1 MRIMRV
7 ILLILIISIVPIVKA
22 DAITNY
28 FFSDAL
34 GYDMYYQ
41 IVLPPSYES
50 NPDSTYPSIYFL
62 HGFGLDYSW
71 YASVVSVFEDMME
84 SGEIRESVLVKP
96 DGFVLP
102 YLGSMYTNSDYN
114 GQFEDY
120 IAQNLISHID
130 GSYNTINHPSY
141 RAIMGHSMG
150 GYGAVKLS
158 VKFPELFQIAV
169 SHSGPIAI
177 ENVIPDLLPVLLN
190 ETGILGYQPWNG
202 AVSLFMYSASAAFS
216 PDVDDWPYY
225 VNLPVDY
232 YGNVIDEVWDLWLGQ
247 DPLTLA
253 QENLANIQSI
263 RFYMDCGNQ
272 DDYLFYN
279 HSASFSEFLD
289 NENINH
295 VYEIYAGDHSTQ
307 VLNGDRFPNSL
318 TFIENAFFINDLL
331 SGLGDIDDNGSV
343 TMSDLNLLLQIVLEL
358 EQSTEIEQTAGDLD
372 FNGNN
377 DIFDLLLLADQLL
390 P

>member
-1 MRIMRV
+1 MRIMRL
-7 ILLILIISIVPIVKA
+7 ILLILIIISVSIVKA
-22 DAITNY
+22 DVITSY
-28 FFSDAL
+28 FYSDSL
-34 GYDMYYQ
+34 GYDMYYE

-71 YASVVSVFEDMME
+71 YGSVVSVFEDMMA
-84 SGEIRESVLVKP
+84 SGEIRESILIKP
-96 DGFVLP
+96 DGFVIP

-120 IAQNLISHID
+120 IVQDLISHID
-130 GSYNTINHPSY
+130 GSYNTIDNSSY

-158 VKFPELFQIAV
+158 IKFPELFQVAA

-177 ENVIPDLLPVLLN
+177 ENVIPDLLPVLLA

-202 AVSLFMYSASAAFS
+202 TVSLFMYSASAAFS

-225 VNLPVDY
+225 VDLPVDY
-232 YGNVIDEVWDLWLGQ
+232 YGNVIDEVWDLWLGH
-247 DPLTLA
+247 DALTLA

-263 RFYMDCGNQ
+263 RFYMDCGDQ

-279 HSASFSEFLD
+279 HSTSFSEFLD
-289 NENINH
+289 EVNINH
-295 VYEIYAGDHSTQ
+295 VYETYPGDHFTE
-307 VLNGDRFPNSL
+307 VLNGDRFPYSL
-318 TFIENAFFINDLL
+318 AFIENAFYIQDLF
-331 SGLGDIDDNGSV
+331 SDLGDIDGSGTV
-343 TMSDLNLLLQIVLEL
+343 TMADFSLLLQIVLQF
-358 EQSTEIEQTAGDLD
+358 EQSTEIQQIAGDLD
-372 FNGNN
+372 FNGTI
-377 DIFDLLLLADQLL
+377 DIFDLLLLADQL
-390 P
+390 

>member
-1 MRIMRV
+1 MRI
-7 ILLILIISIVPIVKA
+7 ILLILIISSVSTVKA
-22 DAITNY
+22 DVITSY
-28 FFSDAL
+28 FYSDAL

-71 YASVVSVFEDMME
+71 YGSVVSVFEDMMA
-84 SGEIRESVLVKP
+84 SGEIRESILIKP
-96 DGFVLP
+96 DGFVIP

-120 IAQNLISHID
+120 IVQDLISQID
-130 GSYNTINHPSY
+130 GSYNTIDNSSY

-158 VKFPELFQIAV
+158 IKFPELFQVAA

-177 ENVIPDLLPVLLN
+177 ENVIPDLLPVLLA

-202 AVSLFMYSASAAFS
+202 TVSLFMYSASAAFS

-225 VNLPVDY
+225 VDLPVDY
-232 YGNVIDEVWDLWLGQ
+232 YGNVIDEVWDLWLGH
-247 DPLTLA
+247 DALTLA

-263 RFYMDCGNQ
+263 RFYMDCGDQ

-279 HSASFSEFLD
+279 HSTSFSEFLD
-289 NENINH
+289 EVNINH
-295 VYEIYAGDHSTQ
+295 VYETYPGDHFTE
-307 VLNGDRFPNSL
+307 VLNGDRFPYSL
-318 TFIENAFFINDLL
+318 AFIENAFYIQDLF
-331 SGLGDIDDNGSV
+331 SDLGDIDGSGTV
-343 TMSDLNLLLQIVLEL
+343 TMADFSLLLQIVLQF
-358 EQSTEIEQTAGDLD
+358 EQLTEIQQTAGDFD
-372 FNGNN
+372 FTGTI
-377 DIFDLLLLADQLL
+377 DIFDLLLLADQL
-390 P
+390 

>member
-1 MRIMRV
+1 MRL
-7 ILLILIISIVPIVKA
+7 ILLILIIISVSIVKA
-22 DAITNY
+22 DVITSY
-28 FFSDAL
+28 FYSDSL
-34 GYDMYYQ
+34 GYDMYYE

-71 YASVVSVFEDMME
+71 YGSVVSVFEDMMA
-84 SGEIRESVLVKP
+84 SGEIRESILIKP
-96 DGFVLP
+96 DGFVIP

-120 IAQNLISHID
+120 IVQDLISHID
-130 GSYNTINHPSY
+130 GSYNTIDNSSY

-158 VKFPELFQIAV
+158 IKFPELFQVAA

-177 ENVIPDLLPVLLN
+177 ENVIPDLLPVLLA

-202 AVSLFMYSASAAFS
+202 TVSLFMYSASAAFS

-225 VNLPVDY
+225 VDLPVDY
-232 YGNVIDEVWDLWLGQ
+232 YGNVIDEVWDLWLGH
-247 DPLTLA
+247 DALTLA

-263 RFYMDCGNQ
+263 RFYMDCGDQ

-279 HSASFSEFLD
+279 HSTSFSEFLD
-289 NENINH
+289 EVNINH
-295 VYEIYAGDHSTQ
+295 VYETYPGDHFTE
-307 VLNGDRFPNSL
+307 VLNGDRFPYSL
-318 TFIENAFFINDLL
+318 AFIENAFYIQDLF
-331 SGLGDIDDNGSV
+331 SDLGDIDGSGTV
-343 TMSDLNLLLQIVLEL
+343 TMADFSLLLQIVLQF
-358 EQSTEIEQTAGDLD
+358 EQSTEIQQTAGDLD
-372 FNGNN
+372 FNGTI
-377 DIFDLLLLADQLL
+377 DIFDLLLLADQL
-390 P
+390 

>member
-1 MRIMRV
+1 MRIMRL
-7 ILLILIISIVPIVKA
+7 ILLILIISSVSTVKA
-22 DAITNY
+22 DVITSY
-28 FFSDAL
+28 FYSDSL
-34 GYDMYYQ
+34 GYDMYYE

-71 YASVVSVFEDMME
+71 YGSVVSVFEDMMA
-84 SGEIRESVLVKP
+84 SGEIRESILIKP
-96 DGFVLP
+96 DGFVIP

-120 IAQNLISHID
+120 IVQDLISHID
-130 GSYNTINHPSY
+130 GSYNTIDNSSY

-158 VKFPELFQIAV
+158 IKFPELFQVAA

-177 ENVIPDLLPVLLN
+177 ENVIPDLLPVLLA

-202 AVSLFMYSASAAFS
+202 TVSLFMYSASAAFS

-225 VNLPVDY
+225 VDLPVDY
-232 YGNVIDEVWDLWLGQ
+232 YGNVIDEVWDLWLGH
-247 DPLTLA
+247 DALTLA

-263 RFYMDCGNQ
+263 RFYMDCGDQ

-279 HSASFSEFLD
+279 HSTSFSEFLD
-289 NENINH
+289 EVNINH
-295 VYEIYAGDHSTQ
+295 VYETYPGDHFTE
-307 VLNGDRFPNSL
+307 VLNGDRFPYSL
-318 TFIENAFFINDLL
+318 AFIENAFYIQDLF
-331 SGLGDIDDNGSV
+331 SDLGDIDGSGTV
-343 TMSDLNLLLQIVLEL
+343 TMADFSLLLQIVLQF
-358 EQSTEIEQTAGDLD
+358 EQSTEIQQIAGDLD
-372 FNGNN
+372 FNGTI
-377 DIFDLLLLADQLL
+377 DIFDLLLLADQL
-390 P
+390 

>member
-1 MRIMRV
+1 MRKLFI
-7 ILLILIISIVPIVKA
+7 ILIICTISLLKA
-22 DAITNY
+22 DAITSY
-28 FFSDAL
+28 FYSDAL

-71 YASVVSVFEDMME
+71 YGSVVSVFEDMMA
-84 SGEIRESVLVKP
+84 SGEIRESILIKP
-96 DGFVLP
+96 DGFVIP

-120 IAQNLISHID
+120 IVQDLISHID
-130 GSYNTINHPSY
+130 GSYNTIDNSSY

-158 VKFPELFQIAV
+158 VKFPELFQVAA

-177 ENVIPDLLPVLLN
+177 ENVIPDLLPVLLA

-202 AVSLFMYSASAAFS
+202 TVSLFMYSASAAFS

-225 VNLPVDY
+225 VDLPVDY
-232 YGNVIDEVWDLWLGQ
+232 YGNVIDEVWDLWLGH
-247 DPLTLA
+247 DALTLA

-263 RFYMDCGNQ
+263 RFYMDCGDQ

-279 HSASFSEFLD
+279 HLTSFSEFLD
-289 NENINH
+289 DENINH
-295 VYEIYAGDHSTQ
+295 VYEIYPGDHFTQ
-307 VLNGDRFPNSL
+307 ALNGDRFPYSL
-318 TFIENAFFINDLL
+318 SFIENAFYIHDLF
-331 SGLGDIDDNGSV
+331 SGLGDIDGNGGV
-343 TMSDLNLLLQIVLEL
+343 TMADFILLLQIVLQFV
-358 EQSTEIEQTAGDLD
+358 QSTEIQQTSGDLD
-372 FNGNN
+372 FNGTIN
-377 DIFDLLLLADQLL
+377 IFDLLLLADQI
-390 P
+390 

>member
-1 MRIMRV
+1 MRL
-7 ILLILIISIVPIVKA
+7 ILLILIISSVSTVKA
-22 DAITNY
+22 DVITSY
-28 FFSDAL
+28 FYSDSL
-34 GYDMYYQ
+34 GYDMYYE

-71 YASVVSVFEDMME
+71 YGSVVSVFEDMMA
-84 SGEIRESVLVKP
+84 SGEIRESILIKP
-96 DGFVLP
+96 DGFVIP

-120 IAQNLISHID
+120 IVQDLISHID
-130 GSYNTINHPSY
+130 GSYNTIDHSSY

-158 VKFPELFQIAV
+158 IKFPELFQVAA

-177 ENVIPDLLPVLLN
+177 ENVIPDLLPVLLA

-202 AVSLFMYSASAAFS
+202 TVSLFMYSASAAFS

-225 VNLPVDY
+225 VDLPVDY
-232 YGNVIDEVWDLWLGQ
+232 YGNVIDEVWDLWLGH
-247 DPLTLA
+247 DALTLA

-263 RFYMDCGNQ
+263 RFYMDCGDQ

-279 HSASFSEFLD
+279 HSTSFSEFLD
-289 NENINH
+289 EVNINH
-295 VYEIYAGDHSTQ
+295 VYETYPGDHFTE
-307 VLNGDRFPNSL
+307 VLNGDRFPYSL
-318 TFIENAFFINDLL
+318 AFIENAFYIQDLF
-331 SGLGDIDDNGSV
+331 SDLGDIDGSGTV
-343 TMSDLNLLLQIVLEL
+343 TMADFSLLLQIVLQF
-358 EQSTEIEQTAGDLD
+358 EQSTEIQQIAGDLD
-372 FNGNN
+372 FNGTI
-377 DIFDLLLLADQLL
+377 DIFDLLLFADQI
-390 P
+390 

>member
-1 MRIMRV
+1 MRV
-7 ILLILIISIVPIVKA
+7 ILLILVFSTIPTVKA
-22 DAITNY
+22 DVITSY
-28 FFSDAL
+28 FYSDAL

-62 HGFGLDYSW
+62 HGFGVDYSW
-71 YASVVSVFEDMME
+71 YESLVSVFEDMMAL
-84 SGEIRESVLVKP
+84 GEIRESILIKP
-96 DGFVLP
+96 DGFVIP

-120 IAQNLISHID
+120 IVQDLISHID
-130 GSYNTINHPSY
+130 GTYNTTNHSSY

-158 VKFPELFQIAV
+158 VKFPELFQVAA

-177 ENVIPDLLPVLLN
+177 GNVIPDLLPVLLA

-202 AVSLFMYSASAAFS
+202 TVSLFMYSASAAFS

-225 VNLPVDY
+225 VDLPVDY
-232 YGNVIDEVWDLWLGQ
+232 YGNVIDEVWDLWLGH
-247 DPLTLA
+247 DAMTLA

-263 RFYMDCGNQ
+263 RFYMDCGDQ

-279 HSASFSEFLD
+279 HSTSFSEFLND
-289 NENINH
+289 ENIYH
-295 VYEIYAGDHSTQ
+295 VYETYPGNHFTQ
-307 VLNGDRFPNSL
+307 VLNGDRFPYSL
-318 TFIENAFFINDLL
+318 AFIENAFYIQDLF
-331 SGLGDIDDNGSV
+331 SGLGDIDGSGSV
-343 TMSDLNLLLQIVLEL
+343 TMADFILLLQIVLQF
-358 EQSTEIEQTAGDLD
+358 EQLTEIQQASGDLD
-372 FNGNN
+372 FTGTI
-377 DIFDLLLLADQLL
+377 DIFDLLLLVDKL
-390 P
+390 

>member
-1 MRIMRV
+1 MRL
-7 ILLILIISIVPIVKA
+7 ILLILIISSVSTVKA
-22 DAITNY
+22 DLITSY
-28 FFSDAL
+28 FYSDSL
-34 GYDMYYQ
+34 GYDMYYE

-71 YASVVSVFEDMME
+71 YGSVVSVFEDMMA
-84 SGEIRESVLVKP
+84 SGEIRESILIKP
-96 DGFVLP
+96 DGFVIP

-120 IAQNLISHID
+120 IVQDLISHID
-130 GSYNTINHPSY
+130 GSYNTIDNSSY

-158 VKFPELFQIAV
+158 IKFPELFQVAA

-177 ENVIPDLLPVLLN
+177 ENVIPDLLPVLLA

-202 AVSLFMYSASAAFS
+202 TVSLFMYSASAAFS

-225 VNLPVDY
+225 VDLPVDY
-232 YGNVIDEVWDLWLGQ
+232 YGNVIDEVWDLWLGH
-247 DPLTLA
+247 DALTLA

-263 RFYMDCGNQ
+263 RFYMDCGDQ

-279 HSASFSEFLD
+279 HSTSFSEFLD
-289 NENINH
+289 EVNINH
-295 VYEIYAGDHSTQ
+295 VYETYPGDHFTE
-307 VLNGDRFPNSL
+307 VLNGDRFPYSL
-318 TFIENAFFINDLL
+318 AFIENAFYIQDLF
-331 SGLGDIDDNGSV
+331 SDLGDIDGSGTV
-343 TMSDLNLLLQIVLEL
+343 TMADFSLLLQIVLQF
-358 EQSTEIEQTAGDLD
+358 EQSTEIQQIAGDLD
-372 FNGNN
+372 FNGTI
-377 DIFDLLLLADQLL
+377 DIFDLLLLADQL
-390 P
+390 

>member
-1 MRIMRV
+1 MRV
-7 ILLILIISIVPIVKA
+7 ILLILIFSTVFTVKA
-22 DAITNY
+22 DVITSY
-28 FFSDAL
+28 FYSDAL

-62 HGFGLDYSW
+62 HGFGVDYSW
-71 YASVVSVFEDMME
+71 YGSLVSVFEDMMA
-84 SGEIRESVLVKP
+84 SGEIRESILIKP
-96 DGFVLP
+96 DGFVIP

-120 IAQNLISHID
+120 IVQDLISHID
-130 GSYNTINHPSY
+130 GSYNTIDHSSY

-158 VKFPELFQIAV
+158 VKFPELFQVAA

-177 ENVIPDLLPVLLN
+177 ENVIPDLLPVLLD

-202 AVSLFMYSASAAFS
+202 TVSLFMYSASAAFS

-225 VNLPVDY
+225 VDLPVDY
-232 YGNVIDEVWDLWLGQ
+232 YGNVIDEVWNLWLGH

-263 RFYMDCGNQ
+263 RFYMDCGDQ

-279 HSASFSEFLD
+279 HSTSFSEFLD
-289 NENINH
+289 DENINH
-295 VYEIYAGDHSTQ
+295 VYEIYPGDHFTQ
-307 VLNGDRFPNSL
+307 ALNGDRFPYSL
-318 TFIENAFFINDLL
+318 SFIENAFYIHDLF
-331 SGLGDIDDNGSV
+331 SGLGDIDGNGGV
-343 TMSDLNLLLQIVLEL
+343 TMADFILLLKIVLQFV
-358 EQSTEIEQTAGDLD
+358 QSTEIQQTSGDLD
-372 FNGNN
+372 FNGTI
-377 DIFDLLLLADQLL
+377 DIFDLLLLADQI
-390 P
+390 

>member
-1 MRIMRV
+1 MRI
-7 ILLILIISIVPIVKA
+7 ILLILIFSTVSTVKA
-22 DAITNY
+22 DVITSY
-28 FFSDAL
+28 FYSGAL

-71 YASVVSVFEDMME
+71 YGSVVSVFEDMMA
-84 SGEIRESVLVKP
+84 SGEIRESILIKP
-96 DGFVLP
+96 DGFVIP

-120 IAQNLISHID
+120 IVQDLISHID
-130 GSYNTINHPSY
+130 GSYNTIDHSSY

-158 VKFPELFQIAV
+158 VKFPELFQVSA

-177 ENVIPDLLPVLLN
+177 ENVIPDLLPVLLA

-202 AVSLFMYSASAAFS
+202 TVSLFMYSASAAFS

-225 VNLPVDY
+225 VDLPVDY
-232 YGNVIDEVWDLWLGQ
+232 YGNVIDEVWDLWLGH

-263 RFYMDCGNQ
+263 HFYMDCGDQ

-279 HSASFSEFLD
+279 HSTSFSEFLD
-289 NENINH
+289 EENINH
-295 VYEIYAGDHSTQ
+295 VYEIYPGDHFTE
-307 VLNGDRFPNSL
+307 VLNGDRFPYSL
-318 TFIENAFFINDLL
+318 AFIENAFYIHDLF
-331 SGLGDIDDNGSV
+331 SSLGDIDANGSV
-343 TMSDLNLLLQIVLEL
+343 TMADFILLLQIVLQF
-358 EQSTEIEQTAGDLD
+358 EQSTEIQQTAGDLD
-372 FNGNN
+372 FNGTIN
-377 DIFDLLLLADQLL
+377 IFDLLLLADQI
-390 P
+390 

>member
-1 MRIMRV
+1 MRI
-7 ILLILIISIVPIVKA
+7 ILLILIFSIVSTVKA
-22 DAITNY
+22 DEITSY
-28 FFSDAL
+28 FYSDAL

-71 YASVVSVFEDMME
+71 YGSVVSVFEDMMA
-84 SGEIRESVLVKP
+84 SGEIRESILIKP

-120 IAQNLISHID
+120 IVQDLISHID
-130 GSYNTINHPSY
+130 GSYNTIDHSSY

-158 VKFPELFQIAV
+158 VKFPELFQVSA

-177 ENVIPDLLPVLLN
+177 ENVIPDLLPVLLA

-202 AVSLFMYSASAAFS
+202 TVSLFMYSASAAFS

-225 VNLPVDY
+225 VDLPVDY
-232 YGNVIDEVWDLWLGQ
+232 YGNVVDEVWDLWLGH
-247 DPLTLA
+247 DALTLA

-263 RFYMDCGNQ
+263 RFYMDCGDQ

-279 HSASFSEFLD
+279 HSTSFSEFLD
-289 NENINH
+289 EENINH
-295 VYEIYAGDHSTQ
+295 VYEIYPGDHFTE
-307 VLNGDRFPNSL
+307 VLNGDRFPYSL
-318 TFIENAFFINDLL
+318 AFIENAFYIHDLF
-331 SGLGDIDDNGSV
+331 SSLGDIDANGSV
-343 TMSDLNLLLQIVLEL
+343 TMADFILLLQIVLQFV
-358 EQSTEIEQTAGDLD
+358 QSTEIQQTAGDLD
-372 FNGNN
+372 FNGTIN
-377 DIFDLLLLADQLL
+377 IFDLLLLADQI
-390 P
+390 

>member
-1 MRIMRV
+1 MRKLFI
-7 ILLILIISIVPIVKA
+7 ILIICTISLLKA
-22 DAITNY
+22 DAITSY
-28 FFSDAL
+28 FYSDAL
-34 GYDMYYQ
+34 GYDMYYE

-71 YASVVSVFEDMME
+71 YGSVVSVFEDMMA
-84 SGEIRESVLVKP
+84 SGEIRESILIKP
-96 DGFVLP
+96 DGFVIP

-120 IAQNLISHID
+120 IVQDLISHID
-130 GSYNTINHPSY
+130 GSYNTIDHSSY

-158 VKFPELFQIAV
+158 VKFPELFQVVA

-177 ENVIPDLLPVLLN
+177 ENVIPDLLPVLLA
-190 ETGILGYQPWNG
+190 ETGILSYQPWNG
-202 AVSLFMYSASAAFS
+202 TVSLFMYSASAAWS

-225 VNLPVDY
+225 VDLPVDY
-232 YGNVIDEVWDLWLGQ
+232 YGNVIDEVWDLWLGH

-263 RFYMDCGNQ
+263 HFYMDCGDQ

-279 HSASFSEFLD
+279 HSTSFSEFLD
-289 NENINH
+289 EENINH
-295 VYEIYAGDHSTQ
+295 VYEIYPGDHFTE
-307 VLNGDRFPNSL
+307 VLNGDRFPYSL
-318 TFIENAFFINDLL
+318 AFIENAFYIHDLF
-331 SGLGDIDDNGSV
+331 SSLGDIDANGSV
-343 TMSDLNLLLQIVLEL
+343 TMADFILLLQIVLQF
-358 EQSTEIEQTAGDLD
+358 EQSTEIQQTAGDLD
-372 FNGNN
+372 FNGTI
-377 DIFDLLLLADQLL
+377 DIFDLLLLADQL
-390 P
+390 

>member
-1 MRIMRV
+1 MRV
-7 ILLILIISIVPIVKA
+7 ILLILIFSTVSTLKA
-22 DAITNY
+22 DVITSY
-28 FFSDAL
+28 FYSDAL

-71 YASVVSVFEDMME
+71 YGSVVSVFEDMMA
-84 SGEIRESVLVKP
+84 SGEIRESILIKP
-96 DGFVLP
+96 DGFVTP

-120 IAQNLISHID
+120 IVQDLISHID
-130 GSYNTINHPSY
+130 GSYNTIDHSSY

-158 VKFPELFQIAV
+158 IKFPELFQVTA

-177 ENVIPDLLPVLLN
+177 ENVIPDLLPVLLA

-202 AVSLFMYSASAAFS
+202 TVSLLMYSVSAAFS

-225 VNLPVDY
+225 VDLPVDY
-232 YGNVIDEVWDLWLGQ
+232 YGNVIDEVWDLWLGH
-247 DPLTLA
+247 DALTLA

-263 RFYMDCGNQ
+263 HFYMDCGDE
-272 DDYLFYN
+272 DDFLFYN
-279 HSASFSEFLD
+279 HSTSFSEFLD
-289 NENINH
+289 EVNINH
-295 VYEIYAGDHSTQ
+295 VYETYPGDHFTE
-307 VLNGDRFPNSL
+307 VLNGDRFPYSL
-318 TFIENAFFINDLL
+318 AFIENAFYIQDLF
-331 SGLGDIDDNGSV
+331 SGLGDIDGSGSV
-343 TMSDLNLLLQIVLEL
+343 TMADFILLLQIVLQF
-358 EQSTEIEQTAGDLD
+358 EQLTEIQQTAGDFD
-372 FNGNN
+372 FTGTI
-377 DIFDLLLLADQLL
+377 DIFDLLLLADQL
-390 P
+390 

>member
-7 ILLILIISIVPIVKA
+7 NLLILIISIVSIVKA
-22 DAITNY
+22 DVITNY
-28 FFSDAL
+28 FYSDAL

-62 HGFGLDYSW
+62 HGFGADYSW
-71 YASVVSVFEDMME
+71 YGSLVSVFEGMMAL
-84 SGEIRESVLVKP
+84 GEIRESILIKP

-120 IAQNLISHID
+120 IVQDLISHID
-130 GSYNTINHPSY
+130 GTYNTTNQSSY

-150 GYGAVKLS
+150 GYAAVKLS
-158 VKFPELFQIAV
+158 VKFPELFQVAA

-177 ENVIPDLLPVLLN
+177 ANVIPDLLPVLLA

-202 AVSLFMYSASAAFS
+202 TVSLFMYSASAAFS

-225 VNLPVDY
+225 VDLPVDY
-232 YGNVIDEVWDLWLGQ
+232 YGNVIDEVWNLWLGH
-247 DPLTLA
+247 DAMTLA

-263 RFYMDCGNQ
+263 RFYMDCGDQ

-279 HSASFSEFLD
+279 HSTSFSEFLND
-289 NENINH
+289 ENIYH
-295 VYEIYAGDHSTQ
+295 VYDTYPGDHFTQ
-307 VLNGDRFPNSL
+307 VLNGDRFPYSL
-318 TFIENAFFINDLL
+318 TFIENVFYIQDLF
-331 SGLGDIDDNGSV
+331 SGLGDIDINGSV
-343 TMSDLNLLLQIVLEL
+343 TMADVILLLQIVLHFV
-358 EQSTEIEQTAGDLD
+358 QSTEIQQIAGDLD
-372 FNGNN
+372 FNGNI
-377 DIFDLLLLADQLL
+377 DIFDLLQLADQI
-390 P
+390 

>member
-1 MRIMRV
+1 MRLVRKLFI
-7 ILLILIISIVPIVKA
+7 ILIICTISLLKA
-22 DAITNY
+22 DAITSY
-28 FFSDAL
+28 FYSDAL
-34 GYDMYYQ
+34 GYDMYYE

-71 YASVVSVFEDMME
+71 YGSVVSVFEDMME
-84 SGEIRESVLVKP
+84 SGEIRESILIKP
-96 DGFVLP
+96 DGFVIP

-120 IAQNLISHID
+120 IVQDLISHID
-130 GSYNTINHPSY
+130 GSYNTIDHSSY

-158 VKFPELFQIAV
+158 INFPELFQVAA

-177 ENVIPDLLPVLLN
+177 ENVIPDLLPVLLA

-202 AVSLFMYSASAAFS
+202 TVSLFMYSASAAFS

-225 VNLPVDY
+225 VDLPVDY
-232 YGNVIDEVWDLWLGQ
+232 YGNVIDEVWDLWLGH

-263 RFYMDCGNQ
+263 HFYMDCGDQ

-279 HSASFSEFLD
+279 HSTSFSEFLD
-289 NENINH
+289 DENINH
-295 VYEIYAGDHSTQ
+295 VYEIYPGDHFTE
-307 VLNGDRFPNSL
+307 VLNGDRFPYSL
-318 TFIENAFFINDLL
+318 AFIENAFYIHDLF
-331 SGLGDIDDNGSV
+331 SSLGDIDANGSV
-343 TMSDLNLLLQIVLEL
+343 TMADFILLLQIVLQF
-358 EQSTEIEQTAGDLD
+358 EQSTEIQQTAGDLD
-372 FNGNN
+372 FNGTI
-377 DIFDLLLLADQLL
+377 DIFDLLLLADQI
-390 P
+390 

>member
-1 MRIMRV
+1 MRIMRL
-7 ILLILIISIVPIVKA
+7 ILLILIISSVSIVKA
-22 DAITNY
+22 DVITSY
-28 FFSDAL
+28 FYSDSL
-34 GYDMYYQ
+34 GYDMYYE

-71 YASVVSVFEDMME
+71 YGSVVSVFEDMMA
-84 SGEIRESVLVKP
+84 SGEIRESILIKP
-96 DGFVLP
+96 DGFVIP

-120 IAQNLISHID
+120 IVQDLISHID
-130 GSYNTINHPSY
+130 GSYNTIDNSSY

-158 VKFPELFQIAV
+158 IKFPELFQVAA

-177 ENVIPDLLPVLLN
+177 ENVIPDLLPVLLA

-202 AVSLFMYSASAAFS
+202 TVSLFMYSASAAFS

-225 VNLPVDY
+225 VDLPVDY
-232 YGNVIDEVWDLWLGQ
+232 YGNVIDEVWDLWLGH
-247 DPLTLA
+247 DALTLA

-263 RFYMDCGNQ
+263 RFYMDCGDQ

-279 HSASFSEFLD
+279 HSTSFSEFLD
-289 NENINH
+289 EVNINH
-295 VYEIYAGDHSTQ
+295 VYETYPGDHFTE
-307 VLNGDRFPNSL
+307 VLNGDRFPYSL
-318 TFIENAFFINDLL
+318 AFIENAFYIQDLF
-331 SGLGDIDDNGSV
+331 SDLGDIDGSGTV
-343 TMSDLNLLLQIVLEL
+343 TMADFSLLLQIVLQF
-358 EQSTEIEQTAGDLD
+358 EQSTEIQQIAGDLD
-372 FNGNN
+372 FNGTI
-377 DIFDLLLLADQLL
+377 DIFDLLLLADQL
-390 P
+390 

>member
-1 MRIMRV
+1 MRV
-7 ILLILIISIVPIVKA
+7 ILLILIFSTVSTVKA
-22 DAITNY
+22 DVITSY
-28 FFSDAL
+28 FYSDAL
-34 GYDMYYQ
+34 EYDIYYQ

-50 NPDSTYPSIYFL
+50 NPDSTYPTIYFL

-71 YASVVSVFEDMME
+71 YGSVVSVFEDMMA
-84 SGEIRESVLVKP
+84 SGEIRESILIKP
-96 DGFVLP
+96 DGFVIP

-120 IAQNLISHID
+120 IVQDLISHID
-130 GSYNTINHPSY
+130 GSYNTIDHSSY

-158 VKFPELFQIAV
+158 VKFPELFQVVA

-177 ENVIPDLLPVLLN
+177 ENAIPDLLPVLLA

-202 AVSLFMYSASAAFS
+202 TVSLFMYSASAAFS

-225 VNLPVDY
+225 VDLPVDY
-232 YGNVIDEVWDLWLGQ
+232 YGNVIDEVWDLWLGH

-263 RFYMDCGNQ
+263 RFYMDCGDQ

-279 HSASFSEFLD
+279 HSTSFSEFLD
-289 NENINH
+289 EENINH
-295 VYEIYAGDHSTQ
+295 VYEIYPGDHFTE
-307 VLNGDRFPNSL
+307 VLNGDRFPYSL
-318 TFIENAFFINDLL
+318 AFIENAFYIHDLF
-331 SGLGDIDDNGSV
+331 SSLGDIDANGSV
-343 TMSDLNLLLQIVLEL
+343 TMADFILLLQIVLQF
-358 EQSTEIEQTAGDLD
+358 EQSTEIQQTAGDID
-372 FNGNN
+372 FNGTI
-377 DIFDLLLLADQLL
+377 DIFDLLLLADQL
-390 P
+390 